1 MSIIVSASIAKY
13 HPFHHNQWNHGIVLG
28 LQTEYNPVPLHPF
41 GNCADISYLTE
52 QFKLHQIR
60 DVCTLLTRGLA
71 CNGMIR
77 MLPYQFKNK

>member
-1 MSIIVSASIAKY
+1 MKTVY
-13 HPFHHNQWNHGIVLG
+13 P
-28 LQTEYNPVPLHPF
+28 LQTKF
-41 GNCADISYLTE
+41 AGGI
-52 QFKLHQIR
+52 IR

>member
-1 MSIIVSASIAKY
+1 MKPSPVDRTFDSLFNDI
-13 HPFHHNQWNHGIVLG
+13 HNSVLTKCH
-28 LQTEYNPVPLHPF
+28 LEHYSTE
-41 GNCADISYLTE
+41 ATISYLKE
-52 QFKLHQIR
+52 QYKLHQLR